1 MDSPSTSTWLCR
13 DATQAL
19 SFLPTQ
25 WLKSNQRN
33 QWAITQTIWLFFVP
47 EIDHLQPLQT
57 ILENPQNE
65 VEVQHVKVCQTDE
78 PKVWKEINKNQRELS
93 HLSNLS
99 LSSMGKGYHRGFF
112 FSSGRS
118 VSEGS
123 LYMPEDTLLPEEKKN
138 PRWDTFPMEERDKFT
153 ITKLKQMGF
162 TFTNCLSLCLFWNWG
177 NIGSAPGCQWWVP
190 WKQQQ
195 IWYVYLHTLC

>member
-123 LYMPEDTLLPEEKKN
+123 LYMPEDTLLSEEKKKIQGGIFL
-138 PRWDTFPMEERDKFT
+138 PWRMW
-153 ITKLKQMGF
+153 
-162 TFTNCLSLCLFWNWG
+162 LSS
-177 NIGSAPGCQWWVP
+177 I
-190 WKQQQ
+190 
-195 IWYVYLHTLC
+195 